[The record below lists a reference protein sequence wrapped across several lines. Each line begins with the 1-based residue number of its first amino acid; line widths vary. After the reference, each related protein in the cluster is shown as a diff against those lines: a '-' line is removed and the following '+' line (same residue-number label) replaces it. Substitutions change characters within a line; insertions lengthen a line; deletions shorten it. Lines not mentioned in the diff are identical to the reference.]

1 MCVVCGC
8 LELRHP
14 LFARPLHEMA
24 FQEVKDRIS
33 LVARLLTSLQGRN
46 AAYSRAS
53 DEQSIVL
60 AQKLAS
66 AKLSLEEVTE
76 AAEAVKGVSW
86 QDASH
91 LERVQASLVSGGGG
105 GGGGGGGANGVVGCR
120 NTRRPL
126 QNFEAIPDYYTD
138 QQWRLFSSDA
148 MPAQKLRVLLEQPHR
163 LGLRCASEPTARKI
177 TVLYMCIT
185 NAPLE
190 AKAMPVSQKLSLL
203 RFVKA
208 ELKSLGDQPVA
219 EWLKKLPDVPEK
231 LRCQSPGLYTAV
243 FSEPPVPMK
252 IDMQLF
258 AELVSSVRCR
268 GQRSA
273 ESLEGTN
280 FSQVASQFMSQ
291 MQQMQQM
298 QIATMQALTGRSS
311 TSRLPAVMLSSDV
324 SNLQGGLSRPSQL
337 SLPAPPTTSALVLS
351 RAAEA
356 TSNAGAPS
364 DPGVS
369 AVERAAEATSNA
381 GAPSDPL
388 VLSRA
393 AVERAAEAT
402 SNARLQPSAAEVLAL
417 QPSAAEVPAK
427 RPGKQPRLSVAESM
441 ALISKKLDE
450 RQKDKENN
458 KDKGKGKDK
467 GQTSA
472 KGKAKAKAKAK
483 SIGKTTTSGEH
494 HQ

>member
-91 LERVQASLVSGGGG
+91 LERVQASLVSDA
-105 GGGGGGGANGVVGCR
+105 ANGVVASSSDR

-185 NAPLE
+185 HAPLE

-258 AELVSSVRCR
+258 AELVPSVRCR

-402 SNARLQPSAAEVLAL
+402 SNARLQPSAAEV
-417 QPSAAEVPAK
+417 QPSAAEVPDK

-483 SIGKTTTSGEH
+483 SIGKTKTSGEH